1 MNVNFDVL
9 DKIPTMIK
17 LLEKVLEN
25 QKNIIDKPWLSTK
38 EAAQYLGYSK
48 DSIDSKVK
56 NKEFIEGTHYY
67 QRASK
72 RMFDKNM
79 LDKWVM
85 GMDILDIQE
94 NVNINE
100 AINNIIEGISA

>member
-79 LDKWVM
+79 LDKWVV
-85 GMDILDIQE
+85 GMDMIDICA
-94 NVNINE
+94 NADMNTT
-100 AINNIIEGISA
+100 INNIVEQFSA